1 MTYVLYRGYNTGPY
15 QQIDEWNYLHSNHC
29 SFTLCPAA
37 KWLGFPHSLF
47 KCCCTYQCFIGTSL
61 HIMLIDIHGL
71 VHVCGNLNY
80 FDCYQNGFCGAK
92 HYFEKV
98 ILSNMPW
105 VSCRK
110 TTLLVC
116 TLALK
121 AQPHMFFLSI
131 FEKIYSTILLTC
143 HKIGSFLIVVTVTLT
158 KVIWQCDCYGKEIQ
172 L

>member
-1 MTYVLYRGYNTGPY
+1 MQKKVAICCILSMLHISCW
-15 QQIDEWNYLHSNHC
+15 QQWHMYCIEATIQGLTNKMDEWNYLHSNHC
-29 SFTLCPAA
+29 SFTLCPEA

-61 HIMLIDIHGL
+61 QIMLIDIRGL

-80 FDCYQNGFCGAK
+80 FDCYRNGFCGAK

-98 ILSNMPW
+98 VLSNMPW

-131 FEKIYSTILLTC
+131 FEKNI
-143 HKIGSFLIVVTVTLT
+143 
-158 KVIWQCDCYGKEIQ
+158 
-172 L
+172 